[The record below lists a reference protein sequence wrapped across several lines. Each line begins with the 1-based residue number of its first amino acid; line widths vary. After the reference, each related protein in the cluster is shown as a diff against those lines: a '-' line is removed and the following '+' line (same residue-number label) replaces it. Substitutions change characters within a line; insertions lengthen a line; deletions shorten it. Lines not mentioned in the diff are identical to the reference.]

1 MPKLRNVVFDL
12 GGVLVDWNPDYLY
25 RKLIPDSAARQQFLS
40 EVCHSAWNA
49 QQDRGRN
56 WAEAIAERV
65 ARFPHQADLIRAYRE
80 RWIEM
85 IGGVMPETV
94 ALLDALKARGTPLY
108 ALTNWA
114 ADTFEE
120 ARDHIPLDRFDGI
133 VVSGKVMLAKP
144 EAAIFELLLR
154 QYGLR
159 AAETLFIDD
168 MPYNTAAADALGFTT
183 VTFKDAAQLKTAL
196 LQHGLL

>member
-25 RKLIPDSAARQQFLS
+25 RKLIPDVVARQKFLS
-40 EVCHSAWNA
+40 EVCDSAWNA

-94 ALLDALKARGTPLY
+94 ALLDALKARGTSLY

-114 ADTFEE
+114 ADTFDE
-120 ARDHIPLDRFDGI
+120 AREHIPLDRFDGI
-133 VVSGKVMLAKP
+133 VVSGRVRLAKP

-154 QYGLR
+154 QYNLR
-159 AAETLFIDD
+159 ADETLFIDD

-183 VTFKDAAQLKTAL
+183 VTFKSAAQLEAAL
-196 LQHGLL
+196 VQHGLL